1 MNYFSTGTIS
11 TRLQDVENALTS
23 RVLLRTMEFLRM
35 YTCRENLLQPE
46 ETRSHGPTR
55 GHYVLYIYGNCGDR

>member
-1 MNYFSTGTIS
+1 MNYSSTGTIS

-35 YTCRENLLQPE
+35 YTCRENLLHDVAVRGNLQPW
-46 ETRSHGPTR
+46 TD
-55 GHYVLYIYGNCGDR
+55 L